1 AMTLKHRQCF
11 NASRISSQIEEIK
24 FSGCQINMKDYFGL
38 DNLTYIELESTV
50 LTDFDLLYGTTGA
63 STISI
68 LSSNI
73 ASMDFLYRVKAP
85 SLTHLSLSGNIIEEL
100 NFAIFKSIPNVQ
112 YLNLSFNRIVVIAK
126 AQLPNTYNL
135 KSLDLRGNRIQL
147 ISDFIY
153 LFNKSTDY
161 LNMIQNNNQTEGRF
175 ADYLEYSIL
184 PIFDVQIDYNLSLP
198 VSNLIYHSALP
209 KVLCLHSTCI
219 PGKHIELVARSQGIG
234 NPYGVTCPA
243 MYSKYNEFKNLKINR
258 PMSNTELLAKHV
270 LPCIEYMEVIDQ
282 TGSDYSFIPRM
293 VHYNLKS
300 LSLIN
305 ASGIDIAIERMP
317 CCKSLSKL
325 DMSFNRIKEFTKLYD
340 ILLNTKLQILN
351 LSFNEIEYLN
361 YVNENTSII
370 LSKSILEVLDLSNN
384 KLTRLAIEWVLTPS
398 LRILNCSYN
407 QIRYVYFDEALL
419 YGNGRQL
426 SALNLAN
433 NQHFTFEGTT
443 FDSLTGLTEIDLSDT
458 NLSSYSLLE
467 NVANLCKIYLNRNSL
482 WEYVRFTCKYN
493 SEYEIYLSG
502 NHIQKANSVRMFYT
516 TRVLDISHN
525 LLEDLL
531 GSDCEDISHTK
542 ILNVSSNMIAN
553 IDENFP
559 QIMTLL
565 EELDL

>member
-1 AMTLKHRQCF
+1 MYYSHYYLSYNAPITSPLSREINLLTRDLSNNILSLVHISKVINLELRLTHNPNDFELECNTQLTDLRFNKLQSGQIRQKIIKTAMLLLDYNLLVDLNFLSAKHYLRTLKYLSCSHNLIRTINEEFFESAINLERLDLSYNYIKNIPNRFLHSKHAISYLNLSFNLIAAVNTGDLYNMIGLQDVRLFGNPITDIPSDFLSLSSTLKSIAMTLKHRQCF

-243 MYSKYNEFKNLKINR
+243 MYSKYNEFKN
-258 PMSNTELLAKHV
+258 
-270 LPCIEYMEVIDQ
+270 
-282 TGSDYSFIPRM
+282 
-293 VHYNLKS
+293 
-300 LSLIN
+300 
-305 ASGIDIAIERMP
+305 
-317 CCKSLSKL
+317 
-325 DMSFNRIKEFTKLYD
+325 
-340 ILLNTKLQILN
+340 
-351 LSFNEIEYLN
+351 
-361 YVNENTSII
+361 
-370 LSKSILEVLDLSNN
+370 
-384 KLTRLAIEWVLTPS
+384 
-398 LRILNCSYN
+398 
-407 QIRYVYFDEALL
+407 
-419 YGNGRQL
+419 
-426 SALNLAN
+426 
-433 NQHFTFEGTT
+433 
-443 FDSLTGLTEIDLSDT
+443 
-458 NLSSYSLLE
+458 
-467 NVANLCKIYLNRNSL
+467 
-482 WEYVRFTCKYN
+482 
-493 SEYEIYLSG
+493 
-502 NHIQKANSVRMFYT
+502 
-516 TRVLDISHN
+516 
-525 LLEDLL
+525 
-531 GSDCEDISHTK
+531 
-542 ILNVSSNMIAN
+542 
-553 IDENFP
+553 
-559 QIMTLL
+559 
-565 EELDL
+565 

>member
-1 AMTLKHRQCF
+1 MPKFQC
-11 NASRISSQIEEIK
+11 
-24 FSGCQINMKDYFGL
+24 
-38 DNLTYIELESTV
+38 
-50 LTDFDLLYGTTGA
+50 
-63 STISI
+63 
-68 LSSNI
+68 
-73 ASMDFLYRVKAP
+73 
-85 SLTHLSLSGNIIEEL
+85 L
-100 NFAIFKSIPNVQ
+100 N
-112 YLNLSFNRIVVIAK
+112 
-126 AQLPNTYNL
+126 
-135 KSLDLRGNRIQL
+135 
-147 ISDFIY
+147 
-153 LFNKSTDY
+153 
-161 LNMIQNNNQTEGRF
+161 
-175 ADYLEYSIL
+175 
-184 PIFDVQIDYNLSLP
+184 
-198 VSNLIYHSALP
+198 
-209 KVLCLHSTCI
+209 STCI

-443 FDSLTGLTEIDLSDT
+443 FDSLTGLTEI
-458 NLSSYSLLE
+458 
-467 NVANLCKIYLNRNSL
+467 YLNRNSL

-565 EELDL
+565 EELDLSNNPLKNIERYDIGVNAQLRKLILANSDLLRIDIYISSPWNVHLIDIRENRRIKRVNIITTSICRYPIQLYITSLCEITTRNCPYNGEKLKSYALERWFQRANNLVDPSHINCLKLNIITDTWTCEDDYKLVFNLDCTDNS

>member
-1 AMTLKHRQCF
+1 
-11 NASRISSQIEEIK
+11 
-24 FSGCQINMKDYFGL
+24 
-38 DNLTYIELESTV
+38 
-50 LTDFDLLYGTTGA
+50 
-63 STISI
+63 
-68 LSSNI
+68 
-73 ASMDFLYRVKAP
+73 
-85 SLTHLSLSGNIIEEL
+85 
-100 NFAIFKSIPNVQ
+100 
-112 YLNLSFNRIVVIAK
+112 
-126 AQLPNTYNL
+126 
-135 KSLDLRGNRIQL
+135 
-147 ISDFIY
+147 
-153 LFNKSTDY
+153 
-161 LNMIQNNNQTEGRF
+161 MIQNNNQTEGRF

-209 KVLCLHSTCI
+209 KVL
-219 PGKHIELVARSQGIG
+219 
-234 NPYGVTCPA
+234 
-243 MYSKYNEFKNLKINR
+243 KINR

-300 LSLIN
+300 LNIYNSNLNIMKPDICQMFKLRELSLIN

-467 NVANLCKIYLNRNSL
+467 NVANLCKIQLYITSLCDITTRNCP
-482 WEYVRFTCKYN
+482 F
-493 SEYEIYLSG
+493 SG
-502 NHIQKANSVRMFYT
+502 TELKRYTFGRWLERRNNSVFPSRLNCSKLHIITYSWT
-516 TRVLDISHN
+516 
-525 LLEDLL
+525 
-531 GSDCEDISHTK
+531 CEDDDK
-542 ILNVSSNMIAN
+542 LVLNFECN
-553 IDENFP
+553 DHF
-559 QIMTLL
+559 
-565 EELDL
+565 

>member
-1 AMTLKHRQCF
+1 
-11 NASRISSQIEEIK
+11 
-24 FSGCQINMKDYFGL
+24 
-38 DNLTYIELESTV
+38 
-50 LTDFDLLYGTTGA
+50 
-63 STISI
+63 
-68 LSSNI
+68 
-73 ASMDFLYRVKAP
+73 
-85 SLTHLSLSGNIIEEL
+85 
-100 NFAIFKSIPNVQ
+100 
-112 YLNLSFNRIVVIAK
+112 
-126 AQLPNTYNL
+126 
-135 KSLDLRGNRIQL
+135 
-147 ISDFIY
+147 
-153 LFNKSTDY
+153 
-161 LNMIQNNNQTEGRF
+161 
-175 ADYLEYSIL
+175 
-184 PIFDVQIDYNLSLP
+184 
-198 VSNLIYHSALP
+198 
-209 KVLCLHSTCI
+209 
-219 PGKHIELVARSQGIG
+219 
-234 NPYGVTCPA
+234 
-243 MYSKYNEFKNLKINR
+243 
-258 PMSNTELLAKHV
+258 MSNTELLAKHV

-300 LSLIN
+300 LNIYNSNLNIMKPDICQMFKLRELSLIN

-565 EELDL
+565 EELDLSNNPLKNIERYDIGVNAQLRKLILANSDLLRIDIYISSPWNVHLIDIRENRRIKRVNIITTSICRYPIQLYITSLCEITTRNCPYNGEKLKSYALERWFQRANNLVDPSHINCLKLNIITDTWTCEDDYKLVLNLECTGNS